1 MINKHRKF
9 DQYHDASEAK
19 VKLKELKILSSDYEL
34 SEECI
39 SSSTV
44 FSDDGR
50 TELINALTQKLDQSE
65 SAAAVYTCR
74 PYIFS
79 VGKHKD
85 ALFLID
91 THPVSEDLGG
101 NYNGLLLV
109 TPDNSPRSCKL
120 LAQWILKRLFKSGA
134 SEKELQ
140 SLAWLTSTTGWKL

>member
-1 MINKHRKF
+1 MINEHRKF
-9 DQYHDASEAK
+9 DQYYDVSEAK
-19 VKLKELKILSSDYEL
+19 LKLKELKILSSDYEL

-39 SSSTV
+39 SSNTV
-44 FSDDGR
+44 FSDNGR

-65 SAAAVYTCR
+65 SAVPIYTCH

-85 ALFLID
+85 ALFLVD

-101 NYNGLLLV
+101 NCNGLLLV
-109 TPDNSPRSCKL
+109 TPDCSPRSCKL
-120 LAQWILKRLFKSGA
+120 LVQWILNRLLKAGA

-140 SLAWLTSTTGWKL
+140 SLAWLTPISG

>member
-1 MINKHRKF
+1 MINEHRTF
-9 DQYHDASEAK
+9 DQYYDVSEAK
-19 VKLKELKILSSDYEL
+19 LKLKELKILSSDYEL

-39 SSSTV
+39 SSNTV
-44 FSDDGR
+44 FSDNGR

-65 SAAAVYTCR
+65 SAVAIYTCH

-85 ALFLID
+85 ALFLVD

-101 NYNGLLLV
+101 NCNGLLLV
-109 TPDNSPRSCKL
+109 TPDCSPRSCKL
-120 LAQWILKRLFKSGA
+120 LVQWILNRLLKAGA

-140 SLAWLTSTTGWKL
+140 SLAWLTPISG

>member
-1 MINKHRKF
+1 MINEHRKF
-9 DQYHDASEAK
+9 DQYYDVSEAK
-19 VKLKELKILSSDYEL
+19 LKLKELKILSSDYEL

-39 SSSTV
+39 SSNTV
-44 FSDDGR
+44 FSDNGR

-65 SAAAVYTCR
+65 SAVAIYTCH

-85 ALFLID
+85 ALFLVD

-101 NYNGLLLV
+101 NCNGLLLL
-109 TPDNSPRSCKL
+109 TPDCSPRSCKL
-120 LAQWILKRLFKSGA
+120 LVQWILNRLLKAGA

-140 SLAWLTSTTGWKL
+140 SLAWLTPISG

>member
-1 MINKHRKF
+1 MINEHRKF
-9 DQYHDASEAK
+9 DQYYDVSEAK
-19 VKLKELKILSSDYEL
+19 LKLKELKILSSDYEL

-39 SSSTV
+39 SSNTV
-44 FSDDGR
+44 FSDNGR

-65 SAAAVYTCR
+65 SAVAIYTCH

-85 ALFLID
+85 ALFLVD

-101 NYNGLLLV
+101 NCNGLLLV
-109 TPDNSPRSCKL
+109 TPDCSPRSCKL
-120 LAQWILKRLFKSGA
+120 LVQWILNRLLKAGA

-140 SLAWLTSTTGWKL
+140 SLAWLTPISG

>member
-1 MINKHRKF
+1 MINEHRKF
-9 DQYHDASEAK
+9 DQYYDVSEAK
-19 VKLKELKILSSDYEL
+19 LKLKELKILSSDYEL

-39 SSSTV
+39 SSNTV
-44 FSDDGR
+44 FSDNGR

-65 SAAAVYTCR
+65 SAVAIYTCH

-85 ALFLID
+85 ALFLVD

-101 NYNGLLLV
+101 NCNGLLLV
-109 TPDNSPRSCKL
+109 TPDCSPRSCKL
-120 LAQWILKRLFKSGA
+120 LVQWILDRLLKAGA

-140 SLAWLTSTTGWKL
+140 SLAWLTPISG